1 VFIAETAELALVV
14 FVPGNTL
21 ITKEQRSQIKQ
32 EMNAGVSARSTLERA
47 ESKECSEKNA
57 L

>member
-1 VFIAETAELALVV
+1 VV